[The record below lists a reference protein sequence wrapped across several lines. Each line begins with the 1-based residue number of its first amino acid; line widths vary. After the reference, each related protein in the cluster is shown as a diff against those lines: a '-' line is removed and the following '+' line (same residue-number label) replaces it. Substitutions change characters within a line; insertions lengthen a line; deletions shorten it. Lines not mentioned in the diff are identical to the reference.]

1 MSLTQDKMRAD
12 IAEALEIAP
21 EEITAEANLFDL
33 GLDSMRLMS
42 LVMTWQDEAEDA
54 DLSEIWEHQ
63 TFAGWWGVVAAQH
76 AGA

>member
-1 MSLTQDKMRAD
+1 MSLTQEKMRAD

-63 TFAGWWGVVAAQH
+63 TFAGWWAVVAAQH

>member
-42 LVMTWQDEAEDA
+42 LVMGWQDEAEDA

-63 TFAGWWGVVAAQH
+63 TFAGWWAVVAAQH

>member
-42 LVMTWQDEAEDA
+42 LVMTWQEADEKA

-63 TFAGWWGVVAAQH
+63 TFAAWWGVVAAQH

>member
-1 MSLTQDKMRAD
+1 MSLSKDKMRAD

-21 EEITAEANLFDL
+21 EEITDEANLFDL

-42 LVMTWQDEAEDA
+42 LVMTWQDEGEEG

-63 TFAGWWGVVAAQH
+63 TFGAWWGVVAAQR